1 MNGTNTTQ
9 DYRETEAIE
18 IGVGILGAVC
28 SFVVIAIILYE
39 RAQPTLATVT
49 GSSGTLRFAAAC
61 FPLNVNRP
69 P

>member
-1 MNGTNTTQ
+1 MNGTNTTTQ
-9 DYRETEAIE
+9 DFRETEAIE

-39 RAQPTLATVT
+39 RTQIANVT
-49 GSSGTLRFAAAC
+49 GSSCTLRFAAAC
-61 FPLNVNRP
+61 FPLNMSRP